1 MAIAVT
7 QMSRLRRGADCEG
20 LVLVAEGDLI
30 LTSATAPTVFRCFWL
45 PRFSGEFRART
56 FGLTDTL
63 RVAVT
68 LMGS

>member
-1 MAIAVT
+1 
-7 QMSRLRRGADCEG
+7 MSRLRLSADCEG

-30 LTSATAPTVFRCFWL
+30 LISATAPTVFRCFWL
-45 PRFSGEFRART
+45 HRFSGEFGSRT
-56 FGLTDTL
+56 LGSTDTL